1 MQNYENIESQRTKLQ
16 IATQEQKVK
25 EQCKL
30 RKIFLITCL
39 FIEAETVRKE
49 ARIRA
54 ESEAEIKQIEMQ
66 RMVAAK
72 QAEKQIEDIQN
83 SIFTEREKSKA
94 DAHHYKIKK
103 MIEAEQ
109 QQLTPQYLK
118 KLAIESFSKNNKVYF
133 GESIPKFMSANVDPM
148 VSMAQDG
155 I

>member
-25 EQCKL
+25 EQQ
-30 RKIFLITCL
+30 
-39 FIEAETVRKE
+39 AETVRKE

-109 QQLTPQYLK
+109 QQLTPQYLR

>member
-30 RKIFLITCL
+30 KKIFLITCL

-109 QQLTPQYLK
+109 QQLTPQYLR

>member
-30 RKIFLITCL
+30 RKIFLITCM

-109 QQLTPQYLK
+109 QQLTP
-118 KLAIESFSKNNKVYF
+118 
-133 GESIPKFMSANVDPM
+133 
-148 VSMAQDG
+148 
-155 I
+155 

>member
-25 EQCKL
+25 EQQ
-30 RKIFLITCL
+30 
-39 FIEAETVRKE
+39 AETVRKE

-94 DAHHYKIKK
+94 DAHHYKIKR

-109 QQLTPQYLK
+109 QQLTP
-118 KLAIESFSKNNKVYF
+118 
-133 GESIPKFMSANVDPM
+133 
-148 VSMAQDG
+148 
-155 I
+155 

>member
-25 EQCKL
+25 EQQ
-30 RKIFLITCL
+30 
-39 FIEAETVRKE
+39 AETVRKE

-109 QQLTPQYLK
+109 QQLTP
-118 KLAIESFSKNNKVYF
+118 
-133 GESIPKFMSANVDPM
+133 
-148 VSMAQDG
+148 
-155 I
+155 